1 MKIMKKQLLGLG
13 LAAILTVSALTGCGN
28 SSGGTT
34 AATDNSQAKEK
45 YLVAINQFSPHGSLE
60 NCREGFIEGLK
71 EAGFVEGENIEFKYQ
86 NAQTEPAT
94 ANQIAQQQAA
104 LKADLICAIATPSAQ
119 SVYNA
124 VMKMDTPVIYTAVTD
139 PVTAGLAKEDGAS
152 VGNVTGTSDKLP
164 VEEQLIMIRE
174 VLPEAK
180 KIGILYTTSEANSI
194 ATIETYKELAGK
206 YDFEIIEVGIST
218 QADIPMAVD
227 SILAK
232 VDCLSNLTDNT
243 VVRAL
248 PTVLEKASAK
258 KIPVFGSEIEQV
270 KLGCLAAEGIDYI
283 ALGKQTGAMAAKI
296 LKDEAKASDLSFERI
311 EESSLYLNYEAA
323 KNLNITFKED
333 LIKRATETFDKIG
346 E

>member
-1 MKIMKKQLLGLG
+1 MKKQLLGLG
-13 LAAILTVSALTGCGN
+13 LAAILMMSALTGCGD
-28 SSGGTT
+28 SSKGSTT
-34 AATDNSQAKEK
+34 ATTGGGQSKEK
-45 YLVAINQFSPHGSLE
+45 YIVAINQFSPHGSLE

-94 ANQIAQQQAA
+94 ANQIAQQQATS
-104 LKADLICAIATPSAQ
+104 KADLICAIATPSAQ
-119 SVYNA
+119 GAYNA

-139 PVTAGLAKEDGAS
+139 PVSAGLAKEDGAS
-152 VGNVTGTSDKLP
+152 VGNVTGTSDRLP
-164 VEEQLIMIRE
+164 VEEQLSMIRE
-174 VLPEAK
+174 VLPDAK
-180 KIGILYTTSEANSI
+180 KIGILYTTSEANSV
-194 ATIETYKELAGK
+194 ATIKTYEELASK
-206 YDFEIIEVGIST
+206 YKFEIVAVGITT
-218 QADIPMAVD
+218 QADIPMAID
-227 SILAK
+227 SILTK

-248 PTVLEKASAK
+248 PTVLEKAK
-258 KIPVFGSEIEQV
+258 VKNIPVFGSEIEQV

-296 LKDEAKASDLSFERI
+296 LRGEAKASEMPYERI
-311 EESSLYLNYEAA
+311 EESSLYLNHEVA
-323 KNLNITFKED
+323 KNLNITFKDD